1 MRGHRSRLH
10 LPALALLLGV
20 AGALS
25 LAQGALVGL
34 SPRATSVLDAG
45 SPTSAVHSP
54 EWGATMEP
62 LRGSIGRG
70 LVQERSGPGQLGG
83 MRPLRIGAA
92 IQGVSSTTP
101 ALGSAHSPPRRRGF
115 GARLLGLERSPANA
129 PPRS

>member
-1 MRGHRSRLH
+1 MGGHRSRLH
-10 LPALALLLGV
+10 LSALALLLGV
-20 AGALS
+20 AGASS

-34 SPRATSVLDAG
+34 SPHATSELDAG

-54 EWGATMEP
+54 EWGAAMEP
-62 LRGSIGRG
+62 PRGSVGRG

-83 MRPLRIGAA
+83 TRPPRLGPA
-92 IQGVSSTTP
+92 IQGVASTAP
-101 ALGSAHSPPRRRGF
+101 ALGSAHSPPRQRGF